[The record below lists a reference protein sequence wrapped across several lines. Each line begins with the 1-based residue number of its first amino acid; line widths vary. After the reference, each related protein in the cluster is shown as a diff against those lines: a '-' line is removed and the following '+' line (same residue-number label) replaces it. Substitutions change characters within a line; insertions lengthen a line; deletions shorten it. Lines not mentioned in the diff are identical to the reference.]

1 MVTLQA
7 IVSGLLLG
15 GIYALVSVGLTLTF
29 GVVRIANFA
38 HGEFLMV
45 GMYLAWVL
53 YEQAGI
59 DPYLGCV
66 IVGLIVFMGGL
77 VVERLLIRP
86 VIKASHM
93 TQIFV
98 TVGLAVFL
106 QNAALMIFGADD
118 RAVLLPYTDTVWFI
132 GPVALSLPRVVA
144 FAVAMA
150 LCLALLAFLRWTYW
164 GKAVRATAEDR
175 EIARVMGIE
184 TERIYA
190 FTFATGA
197 ALAGIAGALLLPIYA
212 VSPTVGIQFV
222 LVAFIVAVLGGLGSA
237 VGAIIAGLVI
247 GVVEVLSGY
256 LIAPGLQ
263 QAVYFTVF
271 LLVLVI
277 RPAGLLGRRGAE
289 ELVVT

>member
-1 MVTLQA
+1 MIILQA
-7 IVSGLLLG
+7 VVSGLLLG
-15 GIYALVSVGLTLTF
+15 GVYALVSVGLTLIF
-29 GVVRIANFA
+29 GVLRIANFA
-38 HGEFLMV
+38 HGEFLMA
-45 GMYLAWVL
+45 GMFLAWVL
-53 YEQAGI
+53 HEQAGI
-59 DPYLGCV
+59 DPYLGCF
-66 IVGLIVFMGGL
+66 IVGPVLFAAGLII
-77 VVERLLIRP
+77 ERLLIRP

-106 QNAALMIFGADD
+106 QNGALMIWGADYHSV
-118 RAVLLPYTDTVWFI
+118 VLSYADTVWFV
-132 GPVALSLPRVVA
+132 GPVVLSLPRVVA

-184 TERIYA
+184 TEQIYA

-212 VSPTVGIQFV
+212 VSPSVGVQFV

-237 VGAIIAGLVI
+237 LGAIIAGLAI
-247 GVVEVLSGY
+247 GVVEVLSGF

-263 QAVYFTVF
+263 QAVYFVVF
-271 LLVLVI
+271 LLVLII
-277 RPAGLLGRRGAE
+277 RPAGLFGRRGAE

>member
-1 MVTLQA
+1 MVLLQVV
-7 IVSGLLLG
+7 VSGLLLG

-45 GMYLAWVL
+45 GMFLAWVL
-53 YEQAGI
+53 HERAGI
-59 DPYLGCV
+59 DPYLACV
-66 IVGLIVFMGGL
+66 VVGPALFAMGFL
-77 VVERLLIRP
+77 VERSLIRP
-86 VIKASHM
+86 VIQASHM
-93 TQIFV
+93 AQIFV

-106 QNAALMIFGADD
+106 QNGALMIWGADHRGVIVPYAD
-118 RAVLLPYTDTVWFI
+118 RVWFV
-132 GPVALSLPRVVA
+132 GPIVLSLPRVVA

-175 EIARVMGIE
+175 EITRVMGID
-184 TERIYA
+184 TGRVYSL
-190 FTFATGA
+190 TFATGA
-197 ALAGIAGALLLPIYA
+197 GLAGIAGALLLPMYA
-212 VSPTVGIQFV
+212 VYPTVGIQFV

-237 VGAIIAGLVI
+237 VGAILAGLVI
-247 GVVEVLSGY
+247 GVVEVLSGF

-263 QAVYFTVF
+263 QALYFIVF
-271 LLVLVI
+271 LLVLIV

>member
-1 MVTLQA
+1 MVLLQVV
-7 IVSGLLLG
+7 VSGLLLG

-45 GMYLAWVL
+45 GMFLAWVL
-53 YEQAGI
+53 HERAGI
-59 DPYLGCV
+59 DPYLAC
-66 IVGLIVFMGGL
+66 L
-77 VVERLLIRP
+77 VVGPALFAMGFLVERSLIRP
-86 VIKASHM
+86 VIQASHM
-93 TQIFV
+93 AQIFV

-106 QNAALMIFGADD
+106 QNGALMIWGADH
-118 RAVLLPYTDTVWFI
+118 RGVILPYADRVWFV
-132 GPVALSLPRVVA
+132 GPIVLSLPRVVA

-175 EIARVMGIE
+175 EIARVMGID
-184 TERIYA
+184 TGRVYSM
-190 FTFATGA
+190 TFAAGA
-197 ALAGIAGALLLPIYA
+197 GLAGIAGALLLPMYA
-212 VSPTVGIQFV
+212 VYPTVGIQFV

-237 VGAIIAGLVI
+237 VGAILAGLVI
-247 GVVEVLSGY
+247 GVVEVLSGF

-263 QAVYFTVF
+263 QALYFVVF
-271 LLVLVI
+271 LLVLIV

>member
-1 MVTLQA
+1 MVLLQVV
-7 IVSGLLLG
+7 VSGLLLG

-45 GMYLAWVL
+45 GMFLAWVL
-53 YEQAGI
+53 HERAGI
-59 DPYLGCV
+59 DPYLAC
-66 IVGLIVFMGGL
+66 L
-77 VVERLLIRP
+77 VVGPALFAMGFLVERSLIRP
-86 VIKASHM
+86 VIQASHM
-93 TQIFV
+93 AQIFV

-106 QNAALMIFGADD
+106 QNGALMIWGADH
-118 RAVLLPYTDTVWFI
+118 RGVILPYADRVWFV
-132 GPVALSLPRVVA
+132 GPIVLSLPRVVA

-175 EIARVMGIE
+175 EITRVMGID
-184 TERIYA
+184 TGRVYSL
-190 FTFATGA
+190 TFATGA
-197 ALAGIAGALLLPIYA
+197 GLAGIAGALLLPMYA
-212 VSPTVGIQFV
+212 VYPTVGIQFV

-237 VGAIIAGLVI
+237 VGAILAGLVI
-247 GVVEVLSGY
+247 GVVEVLSGF

-263 QAVYFTVF
+263 QALYFVVF
-271 LLVLVI
+271 LLVLIV

>member
-1 MVTLQA
+1 MVLLQVV
-7 IVSGLLLG
+7 VSGLLLG

-45 GMYLAWVL
+45 GMFLAWVL
-53 YEQAGI
+53 HERAGI
-59 DPYLGCV
+59 DPYLACV
-66 IVGLIVFMGGL
+66 VVGPALFAMGFL
-77 VVERLLIRP
+77 VERSLIRP
-86 VIKASHM
+86 VIQASHM
-93 TQIFV
+93 AQIFV

-106 QNAALMIFGADD
+106 QNGALMIWGADH
-118 RAVLLPYTDTVWFI
+118 RGVILPYADRVWFV
-132 GPVALSLPRVVA
+132 GPIVLSLPRVVA

-175 EIARVMGIE
+175 EIARVMGID
-184 TERIYA
+184 TGRVYSM
-190 FTFATGA
+190 TFAAGA
-197 ALAGIAGALLLPIYA
+197 GLAGIAGALLLPMYA
-212 VSPTVGIQFV
+212 VYPTVGIQFV

-237 VGAIIAGLVI
+237 VGAILAGLVI
-247 GVVEVLSGY
+247 GVVEVLSGF

-263 QAVYFTVF
+263 QALYFVVF
-271 LLVLVI
+271 LLVLIV

>member
-1 MVTLQA
+1 MVLLQVV
-7 IVSGLLLG
+7 VSGLLLG

-45 GMYLAWVL
+45 GMFLAWVL
-53 YEQAGI
+53 HERAGI
-59 DPYLGCV
+59 DPYLAC
-66 IVGLIVFMGGL
+66 L
-77 VVERLLIRP
+77 VVGPALFAMGFLVERSLIRP
-86 VIKASHM
+86 VIQASHM
-93 TQIFV
+93 AQIFV

-106 QNAALMIFGADD
+106 QNGALMIWGADHRGVIVPYAD
-118 RAVLLPYTDTVWFI
+118 RVWFV
-132 GPVALSLPRVVA
+132 GPIVLSLPRVVA

-175 EIARVMGIE
+175 EITRVMGID
-184 TERIYA
+184 TGRVYSL
-190 FTFATGA
+190 TFATGA
-197 ALAGIAGALLLPIYA
+197 GLAGIAGALLLPMYA
-212 VSPTVGIQFV
+212 VYPTVGIQFV

-237 VGAIIAGLVI
+237 VGAILAGLVI
-247 GVVEVLSGY
+247 GVVEVLSGF

-263 QAVYFTVF
+263 QALYFIVF
-271 LLVLVI
+271 LLVLIV

>member
-1 MVTLQA
+1 MVLLQVV
-7 IVSGLLLG
+7 VSGLLLG

-45 GMYLAWVL
+45 GMFLAWVL
-53 YEQAGI
+53 HERAGI
-59 DPYLGCV
+59 DPYLAC
-66 IVGLIVFMGGL
+66 L
-77 VVERLLIRP
+77 VVGPALFAMGFLVERSLIRP
-86 VIKASHM
+86 VIQASHM
-93 TQIFV
+93 AQIFV

-106 QNAALMIFGADD
+106 QNGALMIWGADHRGVIVPYAD
-118 RAVLLPYTDTVWFI
+118 RVWFV
-132 GPVALSLPRVVA
+132 GPIVLSLPRVVA

-175 EIARVMGIE
+175 EIARVMGID
-184 TERIYA
+184 TGRVYSM
-190 FTFATGA
+190 TFAAGA
-197 ALAGIAGALLLPIYA
+197 GLAGIAGALLLPMYA
-212 VSPTVGIQFV
+212 VYPTVGIQFV

-237 VGAIIAGLVI
+237 VGAILAGLVI
-247 GVVEVLSGY
+247 GVVEVLSGF

-263 QAVYFTVF
+263 QALYFIVF
-271 LLVLVI
+271 LLVLIV

>member
-1 MVTLQA
+1 MVLLQVV
-7 IVSGLLLG
+7 VSGLLLG

-45 GMYLAWVL
+45 GMFLAWVL
-53 YEQAGI
+53 HERAGI
-59 DPYLGCV
+59 DPYLACV
-66 IVGLIVFMGGL
+66 VVGPALFAMGFL
-77 VVERLLIRP
+77 VERSLIRP
-86 VIKASHM
+86 VIQASHM
-93 TQIFV
+93 AQIFV

-106 QNAALMIFGADD
+106 QNGALMIWGADH
-118 RAVLLPYTDTVWFI
+118 RGVILPYADRVWFV
-132 GPVALSLPRVVA
+132 GPIVLSLPRVVA

-175 EIARVMGIE
+175 EITRVMGID
-184 TERIYA
+184 TGRVYSL
-190 FTFATGA
+190 TFATGA
-197 ALAGIAGALLLPIYA
+197 GLAGIAGALLLPMYA
-212 VSPTVGIQFV
+212 VYPTVGIQFV

-237 VGAIIAGLVI
+237 VGAILAGLVI
-247 GVVEVLSGY
+247 GVVEVLSGF

-263 QAVYFTVF
+263 QALYFVVF
-271 LLVLVI
+271 LLVLIV

>member
-1 MVTLQA
+1 VVLLQA
-7 IVSGLLLG
+7 VVSGLLLG

-45 GMYLAWVL
+45 GMFLAWVL
-53 YEQAGI
+53 HERAGI
-59 DPYLGCV
+59 DPYLACL
-66 IVGLIVFMGGL
+66 IVGPALFAMGFL
-77 VVERLLIRP
+77 VERSLIRP
-86 VIKASHM
+86 VIQASHM
-93 TQIFV
+93 AQIFV

-106 QNAALMIFGADD
+106 QNGALMIWGADH
-118 RAVLLPYTDTVWFI
+118 RGVILPYADRVWFV
-132 GPVALSLPRVVA
+132 GPIVLSLPRVVA

-175 EIARVMGIE
+175 EITRVMGID
-184 TERIYA
+184 TGRVYSL
-190 FTFATGA
+190 TFATGA
-197 ALAGIAGALLLPIYA
+197 ALAGIAGALLLPMYA
-212 VSPTVGIQFV
+212 VYPTVGIQFV

-237 VGAIIAGLVI
+237 AGAILAGLVI
-247 GVVEVLSGY
+247 GVVEVVSGF

-263 QAVYFTVF
+263 QALYFIVF
-271 LLVLVI
+271 LLVLIV